1 MTVMHT
7 SNNAI
12 VPVVKSL
19 SMKQQGRPLL
29 LSLGLDQAVQSSI
42 TALRIVGG
50 VVNTPIVVAAADGRI
65 SNL

>member
-1 MTVMHT
+1 MHH

-19 SMKQQGRPLL
+19 SMKRQGRPLL

-50 VVNTPIVVAAADGRI
+50 VVNTPIVMAAADGRI